1 MKMYL
6 GVLADLGALATLGDF
21 ATLGALLATC
31 DLRGFLVAGC
41 LLGLVGVF
49 LREAIEVKG

>member
-6 GVLADLGALATLGDF
+6 GVLVDLGALAV
-21 ATLGALLATC
+21 LGAFVTLATLLATC

-49 LREAIEVKG
+49 LREAIEVKS